1 MTPKPYDIVLLGDY
15 FYDLIYTGLAEFP
28 SLGREIFSTD
38 MTSTGGA
45 MFITAAA
52 LRRLGANVGWAGTFG
67 SDEYSAFVRELAL
80 KEDID
85 LRLARVLDRP
95 YRQIT
100 TSMPLHNE
108 RAFVTYSDPAPEDR
122 YDYWQQIAETASYRH
137 LHLGGVMPPH
147 LILPILAAAQKRGA
161 TTSMDCQ
168 DVPELVTA
176 CDWKRLLEVVTV
188 FMPNAREALMVT
200 RRDSIQSAL
209 RLLMDWVEVAV
220 IKDGA
225 NGAWIGHDGAILH
238 VPGIDAGD
246 VIDTTGAGDCFNAG
260 FLYAWVVEK
269 QPLAVCGL
277 YGNICGGLS
286 VTGVGGAT
294 NAPTRSELQSW
305 LERAESRA
313 KLSPV
318 HLTTPLHDPSDRA

>member
-1 MTPKPYDIVLLGDY
+1 VTPKPYDIVLLGDY

-28 SLGREIFSTD
+28 VLGREIFSTA

-52 LRRLGANVGWAGTFG
+52 LRRLGASVGWAGTFG
-67 SDEYSAFVRELAL
+67 SDEYSGFVRELAL
-80 KEDID
+80 KENID
-85 LRLARVLDRP
+85 LRLARTLDRP

-100 TSMPLHNE
+100 TSMPLRSE
-108 RAFVTYSDPAPEDR
+108 RAFVTYSDPEPQDR
-122 YDYWQQIAETASYRH
+122 YDYWLEIAKSAAYGH

-147 LILPILAAAQKRGA
+147 LIMPILTAAQTHGA

-200 RRDSIQSAL
+200 RRDDVQSAL
-209 RLLMDWVEVAV
+209 HLLMDWVEVVV
-220 IKDGA
+220 IKDSA
-225 NGAWIGHDGAILH
+225 NGAWLGHGGKVIH
-238 VPGIDAGD
+238 VRGIDAGC

-269 QPLAVCGL
+269 QPLEVCGL
-277 YGNICGGLS
+277 FGNICGGLS

-294 NAPTRSELQSW
+294 HAPTRSELQTW
-305 LERAESRA
+305 LDRTT
-313 KLSPV
+313 SPV
-318 HLTTPLHDPSDRA
+318 T

>member
-1 MTPKPYDIVLLGDY
+1 
-15 FYDLIYTGLAEFP
+15 
-28 SLGREIFSTD
+28 
-38 MTSTGGA
+38 
-45 MFITAAA
+45 
-52 LRRLGANVGWAGTFG
+52 GWAGTFG
-67 SDEYSAFVRELAL
+67 SDEYSGFVRELAL
-80 KEDID
+80 QEDID

-100 TSMPLHNE
+100 TSMPLHSE

-122 YDYWQQIAETASYRH
+122 YDYWRQIAETAPYRH

-147 LILPILAAAQKRGA
+147 LIIPILAAAQKRGA

-176 CDWKRLLEVVTV
+176 CDWKRLLEVVTI

-200 RRDSIQSAL
+200 RRATIESAL

-220 IKDGA
+220 IKDSA
-225 NGAWIGHDGAILH
+225 NGAWISHDGEILH
-238 VPGIDAGD
+238 VPGIDAGP

-269 QPLAVCGL
+269 QPLEVCGL
-277 YGNICGGLS
+277 FGNICGGLS

-294 NAPTRSELQSW
+294 NAPTRSQLQSW
-305 LERAESRA
+305 LDRAESPA
-313 KLSPV
+313 KLSPAR
-318 HLTTPLHDPSDRA
+318 LTAPLHDPSDKV

>member
-28 SLGREIFSTD
+28 SLGREIFSTA

-45 MFITAAA
+45 MFITAVA
-52 LRRLGANVGWAGTFG
+52 LRRLGSNVGWAGTFG
-67 SDEYSAFVRELAL
+67 SDEYSGFVRELAFQ
-80 KEDID
+80 EDVD
-85 LRLARVLDRP
+85 LRLARVLERP

-108 RAFVTYSDPAPEDR
+108 RAFVTYSDHEPEDR
-122 YDYWQQIAETASYRH
+122 YEYWQHIAESTAYRH

-147 LILPILAAAQKRGA
+147 LIMPVLATAHARGA

-168 DVPELVTA
+168 DVPELVSA
-176 CDWKRLLEVVTV
+176 CDWKRLLEVVTL

-200 RRDSIQSAL
+200 RRDDVQSAL
-209 RLLMDWVEVAV
+209 HLLMDWVSVVV
-220 IKDGA
+220 IKDSA
-225 NGAWIGHDGAILH
+225 NGAWIGHDGAIFH
-238 VPGIDAGD
+238 ARGINAGH

-260 FLYAWVVEK
+260 FLHAWVVEK
-269 QPLAVCGL
+269 LPLEVCGL
-277 YGNICGGLS
+277 FGNICGGLS

-294 NAPTRSELQSW
+294 NAPTRSELQTW
-305 LERAESRA
+305 LDRAG
-313 KLSPV
+313 SPV
-318 HLTTPLHDPSDRA
+318 R

>member
-1 MTPKPYDIVLLGDY
+1 LTPKPYDIVLLGDY
-15 FYDLIYTGLAEFP
+15 FYDLIYSGLPEFP
-28 SLGREIFSTD
+28 ALGREIFSAA

-80 KEDID
+80 REGID
-85 LRLARVLDRP
+85 LRLARTLDRP
-95 YRQIT
+95 YRRIT
-100 TSMPLHNE
+100 TSMPLGGE
-108 RAFVTYSDPAPEDR
+108 RAFVTYFDPEPEDH
-122 YDYWQQIAETASYRH
+122 YDYWREIAETAAYRH
-137 LHLGGVMPPH
+137 LHLGGVMPAH
-147 LILPILAAAQKRGA
+147 LIMPILTAAQSHGA

-168 DVPELVTA
+168 DAPELLTA
-176 CDWKRLLEVVTV
+176 CDWKQLLKVVTV

-200 RRDSIQSAL
+200 CRDDVRSAL
-209 RLLMDWVEVAV
+209 RLLMEWVNVVV

-225 NGAWIGHDGAILH
+225 NGAWIGHSGQVIH

-260 FLYAWVVEK
+260 FLHAWVVEK
-269 QPLAVCGL
+269 QPLEVCGL
-277 YGNICGGLS
+277 FGNICGGLS

-294 NAPTRSELQSW
+294 HAPTRDELQSW
-305 LERAESRA
+305 LDR
-313 KLSPV
+313 LSKPTRISPA
-318 HLTTPLHDPSDRA
+318 HPSAPLRDPSDKV